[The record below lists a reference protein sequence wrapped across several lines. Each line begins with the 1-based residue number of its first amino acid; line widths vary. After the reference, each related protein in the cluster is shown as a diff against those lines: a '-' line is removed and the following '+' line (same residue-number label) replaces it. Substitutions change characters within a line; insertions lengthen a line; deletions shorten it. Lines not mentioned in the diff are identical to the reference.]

1 MEVPFTNMDKTERRA
16 ALYEQKQ
23 RRGTQSGIMKT
34 GESEVKWMGGE
45 K

>member
-1 MEVPFTNMDKTERRA
+1 MEVPFTNMDKIERQA

-23 RRGTQSGIMKT
+23 SRGTQSGIMNT